1 MAEGNDPEGAVEEC
15 RRQLQLQGQAGG
27 GDFFY
32 KVIAPLSG
40 ELIRKGR
47 PDLARQVVK
56 QADEILKPAK
66 DSLVKRDLQRLQ
78 EEATPATVK

>member
-1 MAEGNDPEGAVEEC
+1 
-15 RRQLQLQGQAGG
+15 
-27 GDFFY
+27 
-32 KVIAPLSG
+32 
-40 ELIRKGR
+40 
-47 PDLARQVVK
+47 VK

>member
-1 MAEGNDPEGAVEEC
+1 VVGA
-15 RRQLQLQGQAGG
+15 QG
-27 GDFFY
+27 
-32 KVIAPLSG
+32 SG
-40 ELIRKGR
+40 KTTLARAAADLGPIR